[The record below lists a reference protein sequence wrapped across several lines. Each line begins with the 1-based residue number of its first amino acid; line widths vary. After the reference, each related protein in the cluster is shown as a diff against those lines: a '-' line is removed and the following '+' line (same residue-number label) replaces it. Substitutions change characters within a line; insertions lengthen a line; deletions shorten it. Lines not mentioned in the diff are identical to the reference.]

1 MIVSFGAAL
10 ALVGCLA
17 GLGYWLRRTAIWKK
31 MCQPRPS
38 FKERVQL
45 PPDHEDILQMSLG
58 QISREI
64 ERLEHVHRARGAP
77 TEEAQAA
84 YLRVFWLRRARSM
97 AMH

>member
-1 MIVSFGAAL
+1 MTVNLVTAL
-10 ALVGCLA
+10 AVLGGLVGVA
-17 GLGYWLRRTAIWKK
+17 VWLRRTDFWKK
-31 MCQPRPS
+31 LGTPPRS

-45 PPDHEDILQMSLG
+45 PPEHEDILKMSLG

-64 ERLEHVHRARGAP
+64 EWLEQVHQAKTTP

-97 AMH
+97 AIH

>member
-1 MIVSFGAAL
+1 MIGSFGAAL

-17 GLGYWLRRTAIWKK
+17 GFGYWLRRADIWKK

-45 PPDHEDILQMSLG
+45 PHDHEDILQMSLG

-64 ERLEHVHRARGAP
+64 EWLEHVHQAKTTP
-77 TEEAQAA
+77 TDKAQAA

-97 AMH
+97 AIH

>member
-1 MIVSFGAAL
+1 MIVNFGTAL
-10 ALVGCLA
+10 AMLGGVV
-17 GLGYWLRRTAIWKK
+17 GLGYWLRRSAIWKK
-31 MCQPRPS
+31 MCKPRLS

-45 PPDHEDILQMSLG
+45 PPDHEDILRMSLG

-64 ERLEHVHRARGAP
+64 ERLENVHQARATP

-97 AMH
+97 AIH

>member
-1 MIVSFGAAL
+1 MTVNLVTVL
-10 ALVGCLA
+10 AVLGGLVGF
-17 GLGYWLRRTAIWKK
+17 GVWLRRTDFWKNLGTP
-31 MCQPRPS
+31 PRS

-45 PPDHEDILQMSLG
+45 PLDHEDILQMSLG

-64 ERLEHVHRARGAP
+64 ERLEHAHQARGTP

-97 AMH
+97 AIH